1 MPQGSCLGPV
11 VFTQYTSSILY
22 LIHQH
27 WIECHAYADDHQI
40 YSSCS
45 PDNCDAGRESM
56 GHCLRYTR
64 QWMQSMTLKMNDSKT
79 EYIIFGTK
87 QSLAK
92 CHTTSITI
100 GDSTIEASD
109 HIRNLGAYFD
119 KNMSMIKHVKIK
131 CQAAYAQLYN
141 IIKIRRYLDSQSA
154 DILTHAL
161 VHSHLDYCNS
171 LLAGLPKYLTRK
183 LQLVQNTAAKVIWNY

>member
-154 DILTHAL
+154 DILIHAL